1 MYAYMH
7 VRKQTGFPRWATP
20 DSTLAGE
27 TPTLQ
32 GLQAL
37 QHLLLMGLQELPHA
51 LVIRLHKV
59 ADTGAGHIH
68 TLHHRLHQ
76 RPLW

>member
-1 MYAYMH
+1 M
-7 VRKQTGFPRWATP
+7 
-20 DSTLAGE
+20 E

-37 QHLLLMGLQELPHA
+37 QHLLLMGLQEPPDT
-51 LVIRLHKV
+51 LVICLHQV
-59 ADTGAGHIH
+59 ANTGAGHIH